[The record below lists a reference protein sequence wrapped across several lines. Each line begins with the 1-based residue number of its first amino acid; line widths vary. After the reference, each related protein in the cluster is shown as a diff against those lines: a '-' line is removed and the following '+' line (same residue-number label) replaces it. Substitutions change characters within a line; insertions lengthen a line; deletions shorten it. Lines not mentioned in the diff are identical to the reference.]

1 VIPDPVQSFRD
12 AVRVLVEHHG
22 RLDPTWGEVN
32 RFRRGTLD
40 LPANGGPDV
49 LRALEDFEIGDD
61 GRLVAHMGDSLVMFV
76 EWDREG
82 VIRSESIHQFGSAT
96 LDERSPHYADQV
108 DLFLA
113 QQLKPVHLDE
123 RELRAHLSREYRPGD
138 E

>member
-1 VIPDPVQSFRD
+1 
-12 AVRVLVEHHG
+12 
-22 RLDPTWGEVN
+22 
-32 RFRRGTLD
+32 
-40 LPANGGPDV
+40 
-49 LRALEDFEIGDD
+49 
-61 GRLVAHMGDSLVMFV
+61 MGDSLVMFV